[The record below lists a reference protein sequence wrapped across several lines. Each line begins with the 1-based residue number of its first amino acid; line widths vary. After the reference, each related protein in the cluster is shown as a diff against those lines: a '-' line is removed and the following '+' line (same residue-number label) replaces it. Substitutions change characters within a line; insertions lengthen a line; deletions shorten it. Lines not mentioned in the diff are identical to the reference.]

1 MRTLESSHSR
11 PSESGPSPGRASRP
25 REVSRLA
32 HALHGASNGVMIGAA
47 VGVVLGLA
55 ALAGVDRQ
63 RATSE
68 HPSYAQRLADLH
80 DCWSGPAPADMAG
93 EVPGG
98 TVMKPAGS
106 QVPVY
111 RHSPHAV

>member
-1 MRTLESSHSR
+1 MT
-11 PSESGPSPGRASRP
+11 
-25 REVSRLA
+25 
-32 HALHGASNGVMIGAA
+32 GAV

-55 ALAGVDRQ
+55 ALAGVDRP
-63 RATSE
+63 RATSD

-80 DCWSGPAPADMAG
+80 DCWSGRAPADMAG

-111 RHSPHAV
+111 RHSPHAVQVALAHVFEGRHPGVLVYAFCR